1 MGEINF
7 QPFEEEDAYT
17 ATALQDRFTALAQQ
31 GIDDLT
37 NVAFQDGCLN
47 ENHLPSFV
55 SFADTVEFYE
65 DAVLNVNYESGY
77 DSVTPAQTGLS
88 YWNGTPA
95 ASPVVQNYPPD
106 DGVWGVIQDGAGNE
120 LKVTLPAPV
129 NLSDPDFDTRFGLDS
144 FLVMMNAQVERFETY
159 EEDGQTAISPGALI
173 NAPAI
178 AFAIQVSLDGANWY
192 HLYLGDSQFTSASAT
207 GTPPY
212 RYRITE
218 RRIRAFEA
226 ESDYTSRIGT
236 DSYFPTRRDAMIR
249 TIINKNSIANTVN
262 AQNSKGAITSFQYI
276 RAVVSVIKRE
286 SLYNK
291 VVRVKLRKAN
301 LTVLGLRAA
310 EVEPNA

>member
-218 RRIRAFEA
+218 RRIR
-226 ESDYTSRIGT
+226 
-236 DSYFPTRRDAMIR
+236 MIR